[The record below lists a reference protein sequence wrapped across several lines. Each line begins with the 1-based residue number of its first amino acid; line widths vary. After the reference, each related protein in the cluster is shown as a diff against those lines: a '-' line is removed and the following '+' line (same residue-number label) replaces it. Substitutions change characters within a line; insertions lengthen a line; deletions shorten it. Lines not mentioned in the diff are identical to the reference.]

1 MINTERISKN
11 IDRETG
17 YFFLRSMGGSWYE
30 TFIEENFVSI
40 VYPYVYASELN
51 ERTTDYVKRKIMA
64 NEGTIADDSIS
75 MGKATKIFNRIYNF
89 HNLVEGDVIIIPNEN
104 TNILS
109 FGYISSNE
117 TFRPII
123 EPYTMAKRIIWV
135 AHQSIYQL
143 DAHFIKL
150 KKNQNAIIDASFLAE
165 FIDAVMNPVYVKDNI
180 AHLVF
185 DIVEE
190 NGIHLTALTNFG
202 SRLTEMLST
211 INEYFEFGEEIDNI
225 EVQVTLN
232 SPGKLKVKLSNGRSL
247 LLAAAIL
254 SIMSCGHADN
264 VNLEQDQKDQIIEY
278 MDVHENQMAT
288 MEASLDSMRVNTER
302 FENLRN

>member
-17 YFFLRSMGGSWYE
+17 YYFLRSMGGSWYE

-51 ERTTDYVKRKIMA
+51 ERDGDYVKRKIMA
-64 NEGTIADDSIS
+64 NEGTIANDSIS

-89 HNLVEGDVIIIPNEN
+89 HNLAEGDVIIIPNEN

-109 FGYISSNE
+109 FGYVSSNE

-123 EPYTMAKRIIWV
+123 EPYTMAKRMTWV
-135 AHQSIYQL
+135 AHQSIHQL
-143 DAHFIKL
+143 DPNFIKL

-165 FIDAVMNPVYVKDNI
+165 FIDAVMNPVYVKNDI

-185 DIVEE
+185 DITEE
-190 NGIHLTALTNFG
+190 NGIHLTDLTNFG
-202 SRLTEMLST
+202 SQLTEMLSS
-211 INEYFEFGEEIDNI
+211 INEYFEFGEEIDEI

-232 SPGKLKVKLSNGRSL
+232 SPGKLKVKLPRGRSL

-264 VNLEQDQKDQIIEY
+264 VNLEQQQKDQIIEY
-278 MDVHENQMAT
+278 MEVHNNQMTT